1 MKIEITQNTPDSKE
15 EANSSAMRVSALG
28 GLTAAEAAE
37 AETKAKAEAAKAS
50 KETAAKKQAVR
61 QAVADQK
68 AANAADEKAAEVKA
82 EKPAEA
88 KAAEAKGEKPAET
101 KADEAKAEKP
111 AAKKTVKPAAAKKTA
126 AKPAA
131 KKPAAKK
138 AAAKKAEKKKP
149 TALIIMDGFGHR
161 DSKDGNAILAA
172 KTPNLDR
179 IFKENPMTY
188 IGASG
193 LDVGLPDGQMGNS
206 EVGHTN
212 IGAGRIVY
220 QELTRI
226 TKSIRDGD
234 FFSNPALMGAIDQC
248 KWFHSTLHIFGLLS
262 DGGVHSH
269 IDHMFALLELARRN
283 GLRKV
288 CFHCFMDGRDTPPQ
302 SGIEY
307 IDRLQHKIDTLE
319 LGCIATIEGRY
330 YAMDR
335 DNRWDRVEK
344 AYKAIAEGEGK
355 RAASAHEAMQASY
368 DAGVT
373 DEFVEPVI
381 ITEGATVQDDDAIIF
396 ANFRPDRAR
405 EITRAF
411 VDHEFTAFKR
421 QQRNIH
427 YVCMTQYDA
436 TIPGVDVAFK
446 PQSLTNTFGEY
457 ISDKGL
463 TQLRIAET
471 EKYAH
476 VTFFF
481 NGGVEKEYKNEDR
494 ALIPSPKVATYD
506 LQPEMSEPAVTEECV
521 KRILS
526 GKYDMIVLNFANC
539 DMVGHTGVFDAAVK
553 AVEAVDDGMGKV
565 VAAIRE
571 MGGQALI
578 TADHGNVDQ
587 MYDAD
592 GKTPF
597 TAHTTNP
604 VPLVMIGHEGKL
616 MEGGVLADL
625 APTLLEMMGLE
636 KPEEMT
642 GHSLLV
648 K

>member
-1 MKIEITQNTPDSKE
+1 MKKQNVSSKAATE
-15 EANSSAMRVSALG
+15 EVK
-28 GLTAAEAAE
+28 TVAAAPA
-37 AETKAKAEAAKAS
+37 AETKAEAKPAAHKA
-50 KETAAKKQAVR
+50 TAAKKTTTR
-61 QAVADQK
+61 
-68 AANAADEKAAEVKA
+68 
-82 EKPAEA
+82 
-88 KAAEAKGEKPAET
+88 
-101 KADEAKAEKP
+101 
-111 AAKKTVKPAAAKKTA
+111 KTA
-126 AKPAA
+126 AK
-131 KKPAAKK
+131 K
-138 AAAKKAEKKKP
+138 A
-149 TALIIMDGFGHR
+149 DGFGHR
-161 DSKDGNAILAA
+161 EEKKGNAIEAA
-172 KTPNLDR
+172 NTPNLDR
-179 IFKENPMTY
+179 IFKENPLVY

-226 TKSIRDGD
+226 TKSIQDGD
-234 FFSNPALMGAIDQC
+234 FFSNEALMSAINQC
-248 KWFHSTLHIFGLLS
+248 KWFDSTLHIFGLLS

-307 IDRLQHKIDTLE
+307 IDRLQNKIDTLE
-319 LGCIATIEGRY
+319 LGCIATISGRY

-335 DNRWDRVEK
+335 DKRWDRVEK
-344 AYKAIAEGEGK
+344 AYQAIAEGIGEH
-355 RAASAHEAMQASY
+355 AASAHEAMQKSY

-373 DEFVEPVI
+373 DEFVVPVI
-381 ITEGATVQDDDAIIF
+381 VTEGATVKDDDAIIF

-411 VDHEFTAFKR
+411 VDHEFDGFKR
-421 QQRNIH
+421 QRRNIH

-436 TIPGVDVAFK
+436 TIAGVEVAFK
-446 PQSLTNTFGEY
+446 PQSLKNTFGEY

-481 NGGVEKEYKNEDR
+481 NGGVEKEYPGEDR

-526 GKYDMIVLNFANC
+526 GKYDVIVLNFANC

-553 AVEAVDDGMGKV
+553 AIEATDDGVGKV
-565 VAAIRE
+565 VDAILK
-571 MGGQALI
+571 MGGQCLI

-587 MYDAD
+587 MLDAD
-592 GKTPF
+592 GVTPF
-597 TAHTTNP
+597 TAHSTNP
-604 VPLVMIGHEGKL
+604 VPLVMVGHPGKL
-616 MEGGVLADL
+616 AEGGVLADL
-625 APTLLEMMGLE
+625 APTLLEMMGLPQ
-636 KPEEMT
+636 PEEMT

>member
-1 MKIEITQNTPDSKE
+1 MK
-15 EANSSAMRVSALG
+15 
-28 GLTAAEAAE
+28 
-37 AETKAKAEAAKAS
+37 KATMTGKAEETSAASVKS
-50 KETAAKKQAVR
+50 TA
-61 QAVADQK
+61 
-68 AANAADEKAAEVKA
+68 E
-82 EKPAEA
+82 
-88 KAAEAKGEKPAET
+88 
-101 KADEAKAEKP
+101 
-111 AAKKTVKPAAAKKTA
+111 KKTA
-126 AKPAA
+126 AA
-131 KKPAAKK
+131 KRTTDKK
-138 AAAKKAEKKKP
+138 TAMRKTAGKASGPKKP
-149 TALIIMDGFGHR
+149 TVLIVMDGFGH
-161 DSKDGNAILAA
+161 SNEKKGNAIEVAN
-172 KTPNLDR
+172 TPNLDR
-179 IFKENPMTY
+179 IFRENPMTY

-226 TKSIRDGD
+226 TKSIQDGD
-234 FFSNPALMGAIDQC
+234 FFTNEALMSAINQC
-248 KWFHSTLHIFGLLS
+248 KWFDSTLHIFGLLS

-269 IDHMFALLELARRN
+269 IDHMFALLELALRN

-307 IDRLQHKIDTLE
+307 IDRLQNKIDTLGI
-319 LGCIATIEGRY
+319 GCIATISGRY

-335 DNRWDRVEK
+335 DKRWERVEK
-344 AYKAIAEGEGK
+344 AYNAIAEGIGK

-368 DAGVT
+368 DEGVT
-373 DEFVEPVI
+373 DEFVVPTIV
-381 ITEGATVQDDDAIIF
+381 TEGATVQDDDAIIF

-411 VDHEFTAFKR
+411 VDRAFDGFER
-421 QQRNIH
+421 EHRNIH

-436 TIPGVDVAFK
+436 TITGVQVAYK
-446 PQSLTNTFGEY
+446 PESLANTFGEY
-457 ISDKGL
+457 ISDLGM

-481 NGGVEKEYKNEDR
+481 NGGIEKEYPGEDR
-494 ALIPSPKVATYD
+494 VLIQSPRVATYD

-526 GKYDMIVLNFANC
+526 GKYDVVILNFANC

-553 AVEAVDDGMGKV
+553 AIEATDDGVGKV
-565 VAAIRE
+565 VAAIQQ
-571 MGGQALI
+571 MGGQCLI

-587 MYDAD
+587 MLDAD
-592 GKTPF
+592 GVTPF
-597 TAHTTNP
+597 TAHSTNP
-604 VPLVMIGHEGKL
+604 VPLVMIGHSGQL
-616 MEGGVLADL
+616 RNGGVLADL
-625 APTLLEMMGLE
+625 APTMLEMMGLPQP
-636 KPEEMT
+636 KEMT
-642 GHSLLV
+642 GHSLLA
-648 K
+648 